1 MSGFWRFLAKELVE
15 LVRTWRL
22 PTMAGVAWFFA
33 LSGPVLALLTPQ
45 LLESMQAAQPG
56 VVIQV
61 PDPTWRDAYAQWVKN
76 LSQIV
81 AFVAIIAAA
90 GSVSGEVASGTS
102 TLVLTKPVS
111 RGAFV
116 AAKAIALY
124 VLVFAVV
131 TVGAALTQVVT
142 LVVFGSAPFSEV
154 WLPTLVWLTFAALLI
169 AIGVLLSSLVTTLA
183 AAGLGVGAFFA
194 VSLAA
199 LWGPLVRY
207 SPAGL
212 AVAPSELVAGRSP
225 QLGWPL
231 ATTAAAAV
239 LLVLLA
245 AGLFARREL

>member
-1 MSGFWRFLAKELVE
+1 MSGFARFLRKELLE
-15 LVRTWRL
+15 LVRTWRF
-22 PTMAGVAWFFA
+22 PTLAGVTWFFA

-81 AFVAIIAAA
+81 AFVTIIAAA
-90 GSVSGEVASGTS
+90 GSVSGEIASGTS

-116 AAKAIALY
+116 AAKAVALY
-124 VLVFAVV
+124 LLVFGVV
-131 TVGAALTQVVT
+131 AVGALLTHVVT
-142 LVVFGSAPFSEV
+142 LLVFGAAPAAEL
-154 WLPTLVWLTFAALLI
+154 WAPTLVWLAFAALLV
-169 AIGVLLSSLVTTLA
+169 AIGVLLSSLVSTLA

-212 AVAPSELVAGRSP
+212 AVAPAELVAGRTP

-231 ATTAAAAV
+231 ATTAAAAIA
-239 LLVLLA
+239 LVLA
-245 AGLFARREL
+245 AAALFARREL